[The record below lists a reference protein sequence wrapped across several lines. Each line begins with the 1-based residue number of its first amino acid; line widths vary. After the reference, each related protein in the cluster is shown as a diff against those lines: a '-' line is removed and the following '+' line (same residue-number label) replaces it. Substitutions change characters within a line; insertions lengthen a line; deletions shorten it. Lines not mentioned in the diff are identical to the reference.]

1 MDGAGR
7 GSPWLVRRG
16 EIWRVT
22 GLRGDRLV
30 VIVSADAVAE
40 AYPTV
45 QAAPVHETAE
55 VRHTMVTVPLDT
67 SQVAG
72 MIKAVDVAPVRKD
85 KLSEQV
91 GVVPP
96 HVMDQVAAALRTLFD
111 L

>member
-1 MDGAGR
+1 
-7 GSPWLVRRG
+7 VRRG

-30 VIVSADAVAE
+30 VVVSADAVAD

-45 QAAPVHETAE
+45 QAAPVSDSAE

-67 SQVAG
+67 PQVTG
-72 MIKAVDVAPVRKD
+72 MIKAVDVAPVLKD
-85 KLSEQV
+85 KLSEHV

>member
-7 GSPWLVRRG
+7 ASPGLVRRG

-30 VIVSADAVAE
+30 VIVSADAVAA

-45 QAAPVHETAE
+45 QAAPVYDAAE

-67 SQVAG
+67 PQVTG
-72 MIKAVDVAPVRKD
+72 MIKAVDVAPVLKD
-85 KLSEQV
+85 KLSERV
-91 GVVPP
+91 GEVPP
-96 HVMDQVAAALRTLFD
+96 HVMDQVAAALRTVFD

>member
-1 MDGAGR
+1 M
-7 GSPWLVRRG
+7 RRG

-22 GLRGDRLV
+22 GLRSDRLV

-45 QAAPVHETAE
+45 QAAPVYDTAE

-67 SQVAG
+67 PQAAG
-72 MIKAVDVAPVRKD
+72 MIKTVDVAPVLKD
-85 KLSEQV
+85 KLCEHI
-91 GVVPP
+91 GIVPP

>member
-1 MDGAGR
+1 M
-7 GSPWLVRRG
+7 RRG

-22 GLRGDRLV
+22 GLRGDPLV

-45 QAAPVHETAE
+45 QAAPVHEAAE
-55 VRHTMVTVPLDT
+55 VRHTMVTVALDT
-67 SQVAG
+67 SQVTG
-72 MIKAVDVAPVRKD
+72 MVKAVDVAPVLKD
-85 KLSEQV
+85 KLAERV
-91 GVVPP
+91 GEVPR